1 MSPFQKTGTRA
12 RRLAADELKDPRLV
26 LARFFDYA
34 GIDQQREQL
43 WEWLKTMVSGSYSSR
58 LLTKKQRYDLLYFY
72 EQLQRLIEA
81 AHLLHEQQA
90 AGAKRKKKRPANL

>member
-1 MSPFQKTGTRA
+1 MSPLQKTETPA

-34 GIDQQREQL
+34 SIDQQREQL
-43 WEWLKTMVSGSYSSR
+43 WVWLKTLVAGSYSSK

-81 AHLLHEQQA
+81 AHLIHEQQA
-90 AGAKRKKKRPANL
+90 AIAKRKKKRQAP